1 MFRTSSRVVSTT
13 GLYLTLSV
21 VAALP
26 VFAEPANVTT
36 WRNDNARSGINSKET
51 VLTPSNVNST
61 DFGKLFEIAVDGIVI
76 AQPLYLSGVNIPGK
90 GSHNVVYIATEHDS
104 VYACDA
110 DDGTILWHAVLLK
123 AGETPSD
130 NHGCTGIALPEVGI
144 TATPVISGNAIYV
157 QTMTKNTGG
166 TYAQRLHALNL
177 TTGAELFGGPVDI
190 VATYPGTGAEGS
202 NGTLTFD
209 PSIHFDRASLVL
221 GNGVI
226 YTTWTSFCDAG
237 PYTSWVIGYNTSLQ
251 QVSILNL
258 TPNGGAGS
266 IWGSGAAPAMDAE
279 GNLFTITGNGTLDSV
294 QDPQGFPLL
303 KDFGNSFVKIST
315 ANNTPQVI
323 DYWSPFDTP
332 DENSADLD
340 LGSGGLLLLPDMT
353 DATNQVRHL
362 VVGAGKD
369 HHIYIADRDNMGK
382 FRPNSSD
389 NSNLYQDVPP
399 EALAQGVFSTP
410 LFFDGR
416 LYISAVGDKFKAFQ
430 FTNARLDTMPFSEST
445 NVFGFPSTIP
455 SLSANGTSA
464 AIIWAAQRVPDGQF
478 EGKLYAY
485 DPNDLSHQFYN
496 STTAA
501 NGRDGFGVGAKF
513 AVPTIANGKVYV
525 GATGNLAVFGLFNPP
540 RFGNISTRAD
550 IGTGE
555 NVLIGGFII
564 QGSAPRKLVI
574 RGIGPSIKVNG
585 SPLAGTLQDPVLE
598 LRDNAGAAISTNDN
612 WGDSPQASEISA
624 AGLAPKDSRESAI
637 LMTLNPG
644 TYTAIV
650 RGVNNSTGLGLVE
663 IYDLSA
669 PNSTLANLSSR
680 GFVGT
685 GDDVLIGG
693 LIIVGVAPQSVI
705 LRAIGPDLAS
715 KGIGGSLSDP
725 TLELHDANG
734 AVLAFN
740 DNWRSNQEAEI
751 SASGLAPGND
761 KDAAILRTLPAANY
775 TAIVRGAAGSTGIAL
790 VEAYALR

>member
-1 MFRTSSRVVSTT
+1 
-13 GLYLTLSV
+13 
-21 VAALP
+21 
-26 VFAEPANVTT
+26 
-36 WRNDNARSGINSKET
+36 
-51 VLTPSNVNST
+51 
-61 DFGKLFEIAVDGIVI
+61 
-76 AQPLYLSGVNIPGK
+76 
-90 GSHNVVYIATEHDS
+90 
-104 VYACDA
+104 
-110 DDGTILWHAVLLK
+110 
-123 AGETPSD
+123 
-130 NHGCTGIALPEVGI
+130 
-144 TATPVISGNAIYV
+144 
-157 QTMTKNTGG
+157 
-166 TYAQRLHALNL
+166 
-177 TTGAELFGGPVDI
+177 VDI
-190 VATYPGTGAEGS
+190 VASYPGTGVEGS

-209 PSIHFDRASLVL
+209 PAIHFDRAGLVL

-251 QVSILNL
+251 QVSVLNL

-266 IWGSGAAPAMDAE
+266 IWQSGAAPAMDAD
-279 GNLFTITGNGTLDSV
+279 GNLFTSTGNGTLDSL
-294 QDPQGFPLL
+294 QDPQGFPVL

-315 ANNTPQVI
+315 ANNMPQVT

-332 DENSADLD
+332 DENNADLD

-353 DATNQVRHL
+353 DATNQVRRL

-382 FRPNSSD
+382 FRPNSTD

-399 EALAQGVFSTP
+399 EALAQSVFSTP

-430 FTNARLDTMPFSEST
+430 FTNARLTTTPVSQST
-445 NVFGFPSTIP
+445 NLFGYPSTIP
-455 SLSANGTSA
+455 TLSANGNTD
-464 AIIWAAQRVPDGQF
+464 AIIWAAQTAPAGRLF
-478 EGKLYAY
+478 AY

-496 STTAA
+496 STTVAD
-501 NGRDGFGVGAKF
+501 GRDDFGAGAKF

-525 GATGNLAVFGLFNPP
+525 GTNGSVTVFGLFNPP
-540 RFGNISTRAD
+540 RFGNISTRAH

-564 QGSAPRKLVI
+564 QGNAPRKLVI

-598 LRDNAGAAISTNDN
+598 LHDNAGTVISMNNN
-612 WGDSPQASEISA
+612 WGDSPQATEISA
-624 AGLAPKDSRESAI
+624 AGLAPNDSRESAI

-644 TYTAIV
+644 TYTAVV
-650 RGVNNSTGLGLVE
+650 RGVSSSTGVGLVE

-669 PNSTLANLSSR
+669 PNSTLVNLSSR
-680 GFVGT
+680 GVVGT

-693 LIIVGVAPQSVI
+693 LIVVGVAPQNVI
-705 LRAIGPDLAS
+705 LRAIGPDLAAS
-715 KGIGGSLSDP
+715 GIGGSLSDP
-725 TLELHDANG
+725 TLELRDANG

-740 DNWRSNQEAEI
+740 DNWRTNQEAEI
-751 SASGLAPGND
+751 SATGLAPSND

-775 TAIVRGAAGSTGIAL
+775 TAIVRGAAGSTGVAL